1 MLRVLKA
8 RSEITRKVLPG
19 VPNPTTLPPPE
30 RAKPGEMPTMEL
42 PGVFPMNGTTSTS
55 EKDFDKFMNDIF

>member
-1 MLRVLKA
+1 M
-8 RSEITRKVLPG
+8 RKVLPG

-55 EKDFDKFMNDIF
+55 EKDFDKFMNEIF